1 MQSHLQPDPVFPRP
15 IEKMSDGRN
24 SPFSSPRL
32 PEPVPLPVPA
42 VGGVKRPAPSLLPPF
57 EPLSSSPSLPRPT
70 KRVARF
76 PPSEYEKETQK
87 YPTPVPTSSTGILSS
102 SPPQIPSTC
111 RRVLVRTVSTLSE
124 RAPLSAVPSIE
135 LDRHGQPTLM
145 GRSSNSSHYQLS
157 TNKLISRVHVR
168 AVYLAASPPE
178 PQKILIECMG
188 WNGLKIHCQGRAWEL
203 CKGDSFTSETGDAD
217 IMIDVQDTRVL
228 LQWPKPEQRISTPID
243 SDSPWEEERRLNAI
257 RALSESP
264 LRRQQRLHSPVSPSP
279 AVNAIHTSSNFP
291 NSSPPM
297 SVKVY
302 EDDESEG
309 DDPTAAAAA
318 AAEATQSTQ
327 VASQPLGSSLQES
340 QLLGASLQESQ
351 SLRSSLRESQT
362 SNNAESR
369 DFSDRDEENDPVIHS
384 FGPFGA
390 NLLPRMQSFTTNSPN
405 HRSPLRPI
413 KEATISPPK
422 HRGGSDSTRD
432 DNSNP
437 VANHVI
443 NQLAFSRLSSTPM
456 STLIDHLPSHLK
468 ESSPGSKAKF
478 TPNSLKRL
486 LDGAGCV
493 GEVQREGKD
502 AAGKKLESEYYYIPD
517 LDEDMKRKDA
527 VVDGLGKRGLRAC
540 RKQHKVCRL
549 VLGTAWHTCRKS
561 ITADSYLKAILLA

>member
-1 MQSHLQPDPVFPRP
+1 M
-15 IEKMSDGRN
+15 
-24 SPFSSPRL
+24 
-32 PEPVPLPVPA
+32 PLPVPA
-42 VGGVKRPAPSLLPPF
+42 VVGVKRPAPSLLPAF

-76 PPSEYEKETQK
+76 PPSVYEKETQK
-87 YPTPVPTSSTGILSS
+87 YPTPMPTSSTGILSS

-111 RRVLVRTVSTLSE
+111 RPGLARTVSTLSE

-178 PQKILIECMG
+178 PQRVLIECMG
-188 WNGLKIHCQGRAWEL
+188 WNGVKIHCQGRAWEL
-203 CKGDSFTSETGDAD
+203 RKGDSFTSETGDAD

-243 SDSPWEEERRLNAI
+243 SDSPWDEDRRTPAI

-264 LRRQQRLHSPVSPSP
+264 LRRQQRLHSPVSPAP
-279 AVNAIHTSSNFP
+279 AVNAAHTSSHFP
-291 NSSPPM
+291 HSSVPV

-302 EDDESEG
+302 EDDQSEG
-309 DDPTAAAAA
+309 EDGTAAAAA

-327 VASQPLGSSLQES
+327 AASQPLGASPRES
-340 QLLGASLQESQ
+340 QSLGASFQESQ
-351 SLRSSLRESQT
+351 SLHASLRESQ
-362 SNNAESR
+362 SSVQAEIR

-390 NLLPRMQSFTTNSPN
+390 NLLPRMESFTTHSPTG
-405 HRSPLRPI
+405 RSPLRPI
-413 KEATISPPK
+413 KEATVSPPK
-422 HRGGSDSTRD
+422 HRGGCESTREES
-432 DNSNP
+432 SNP
-437 VANHVI
+437 VANHVV
-443 NQLAFSRLSSTPM
+443 NQLAFSRLSSTPL

-468 ESSPGSKAKF
+468 QSSPGSKGKF
-478 TPNSLKRL
+478 TQNSLKKL
-486 LDGAGCV
+486 LDGTGCV

-502 AAGKKLESEYYYIPD
+502 AAGKRLESEYYYIPD
-517 LDEDMKRKDA
+517 LDEDMKRRDA

-540 RKQHKVCRL
+540 RKQHKVCQL
-549 VLGTAWHTCRKS
+549 HLEA
-561 ITADSYLKAILLA
+561 A